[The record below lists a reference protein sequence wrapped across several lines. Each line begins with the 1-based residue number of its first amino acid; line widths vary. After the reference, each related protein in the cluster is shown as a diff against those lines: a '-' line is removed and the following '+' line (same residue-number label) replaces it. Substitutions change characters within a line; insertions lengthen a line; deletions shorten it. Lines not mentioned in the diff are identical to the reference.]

1 MPNDKKMKKKH
12 HVEEKTSIRF
22 RSNDKQ
28 KRKWLLKEASDE
40 NGKAEK
46 VLTIHQEPQ
55 RYSFFLSLPS
65 EINDGSKLQ
74 RANSEVA
81 DKRKAETDKK
91 SSSAIFKKTR
101 QWKVEECQS
110 FVAED

>member
-1 MPNDKKMKKKH
+1 MYLLDGGQQLP
-12 HVEEKTSIRF
+12 
-22 RSNDKQ
+22 SNMIY
-28 KRKWLLKEASDE
+28 L
-40 NGKAEK
+40 GKISCFFFCKAVK

-55 RYSFFLSLPS
+55 RYSFFLPLPS

-74 RANSEVA
+74 RANSEAA